1 LSLSRQESDAAI
13 DSEPLVPVVVGHR
26 YKFREDQNTKTK
38 FDTSAGGSRLAT
50 SVGGSLLGIGGDV
63 LVIDDPHNVEQAES
77 EAERKTALNW
87 WKELSTTR
95 LNDPKRSPLI
105 VVMQRLHEEDVSGQI
120 LSSEWSDDWVHLCIP
135 MEYERTRHCV
145 TVL

>member
-95 LNDPKRSPLI
+95 PGPTLR
-105 VVMQRLHEEDVSGQI
+105 H
-120 LSSEWSDDWVHLCIP
+120 
-135 MEYERTRHCV
+135 RTAASC
-145 TVL
+145 